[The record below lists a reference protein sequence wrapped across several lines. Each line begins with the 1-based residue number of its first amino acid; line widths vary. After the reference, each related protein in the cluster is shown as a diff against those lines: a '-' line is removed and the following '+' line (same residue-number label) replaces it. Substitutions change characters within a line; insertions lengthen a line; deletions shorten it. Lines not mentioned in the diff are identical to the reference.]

1 MPVESMQGG
10 FGSKQ
15 DLRYAENYNKAFE
28 SPDGKTN
35 YALNY
40 QPQFIAAKVSRT
52 GLKYFTVKAKS
63 AVRNTAAWRLLAAL
77 IGAVSAI
84 YGWAIKQLNVMAQ
97 LQTQY
102 TLAIAEGYD
111 GTFHKWVCAGIRKSL
126 SEKAAAITVVGP
138 GAVVTLGNNP
148 FSTAAE
154 AIAIS
159 KQILVKFWKQLTP
172 SGITF
177 TIGDSTAIAVDGWN
191 SNDLCNSGRLNVCNC
206 MIETVGEDD
215 YVVIGSQ
222 FLLDGEGAYISE
234 SYVFTDGQKIS
245 LTDVSPEA

>member
-52 GLKYFTVKAKS
+52 GLKYFAVKAKS

-77 IGAVSAI
+77 MGAVSAI

-148 FSTAAE
+148 FSTATE

-177 TIGDSTAIAVDGWN
+177 TIGDSTAIAVDGWDA
-191 SNDLCNSGRLNVCNC
+191 SDLCSSGRLNVCNC
-206 MIETVGEDD
+206 DFENIGDSE

-222 FLLDGEGAYISE
+222 FLISDNGEYVTDGYILKDGE
-234 SYVFTDGQKIS
+234 KIT
-245 LTDVSPEA
+245 LTDVVPEA